1 MSRPPVVGAGLKMFL
16 GYAET
21 VRYLHELAASAEQF
35 EGVSVF
41 VLPSFPVLAAAQ
53 DLLSSSPVLYGAQ
66 DGHWEEAGPY
76 TGCVSPAMLRELGCT
91 FVEVGHAERRRL
103 FHETDAVVARKAV
116 AAARSGLTPIVC
128 VGEERMGDPAHRV
141 VAAQVVSVLES
152 LPEHADLVIAYEPV
166 WAIGAAAAAEPRHI
180 EEVVSMVRR
189 AHRRPRRRGS
199 GAVRRQRRSRWSGR
213 GARHWGGRR
222 VRRAVGVGCLGSAAG
237 GGIGAGGGMSE
248 TVAIGAD
255 EAGVALKQ
263 RLIDELQKTG
273 VEVADYG
280 CREDETVDYP
290 DVALAV
296 AQAIAAGEHSRGI
309 LICGTGI
316 GMAIAANKVPG
327 VYAAQVHDPYSAE
340 RARNPTTLR

>member
-1 MSRPPVVGAGLKMFL
+1 
-16 GYAET
+16 
-21 VRYLHELAASAEQF
+21 
-35 EGVSVF
+35 
-41 VLPSFPVLAAAQ
+41 
-53 DLLSSSPVLYGAQ
+53 
-66 DGHWEEAGPY
+66 
-76 TGCVSPAMLRELGCT
+76 
-91 FVEVGHAERRRL
+91 
-103 FHETDAVVARKAV
+103 
-116 AAARSGLTPIVC
+116 
-128 VGEERMGDPAHRV
+128 
-141 VAAQVVSVLES
+141 
-152 LPEHADLVIAYEPV
+152 
-166 WAIGAAAAAEPRHI
+166 
-180 EEVVSMVRR
+180 
-189 AHRRPRRRGS
+189 
-199 GAVRRQRRSRWSGR
+199 
-213 GARHWGGRR
+213 
-222 VRRAVGVGCLGSAAG
+222 
-237 GGIGAGGGMSE
+237 MSE

-340 RARNPTTLR
+340 RARKSNNAQVMTLGARVVGPELAVSLVRIWLESEFQGGASARKVAKIAAAEAGPRRF